1 MEKRKLS
8 AIPRME
14 ATPEMVEMA
23 DRMPRIK
30 HMVTAELVED
40 SKILLLNFFEVQVM
54 KMSKWNANREGY
66 ADNTASIAIQRV
78 SKEERKND
86 MAKRSCRR
94 TTDEN
99 AIHNKAVKIRKM
111 TDEQLVHYVEDRVEK
126 ARSEGFNCGKTQ
138 APKHKTVDITGII
151 EEISSVKGIGATKLA
166 DIKAILEKHLEV
178 RADA

>member
-1 MEKRKLS
+1 
-8 AIPRME
+8 
-14 ATPEMVEMA
+14 
-23 DRMPRIK
+23 
-30 HMVTAELVED
+30 
-40 SKILLLNFFEVQVM
+40 
-54 KMSKWNANREGY
+54 MSKWNANREGY
-66 ADNTASIAIQRV
+66 ADNTARIAIQRV

-138 APKHKTVDITGII
+138 DKTVDITGII